1 MKALY
6 LYAWSGLA
14 KLGAAR
20 QSMVS
25 YGAAGQGM
33 ARFMIDI

>member
-14 KLGAAR
+14 KLGAAW